1 MNTFVRKVT
10 SWNPTEYKFVRLETA
25 LGNYESYIVSV
36 IESGITT
43 KSIIPRLLMLG
54 LKRRYEYEN
63 KTNVR

>member
-36 IESGITT
+36 IEAGIET
-43 KSIIPRLLMLG
+43 KKDYPKTFDAW
-54 LKRRYEYEN
+54 LKTEI
-63 KTNVR
+63 